1 MEEMPLTD
9 YERLRLEYNRES
21 FRKELAEKIDNRCA
35 NCGKKC
41 KVQYHHIVPLALRGT
56 NRITNIVGLCP
67 TCHKLA
73 HGSKNIREIFRPEKT
88 GRPKRKAPDGYENI
102 LNRYVYG
109 EIGRKECESLL
120 KLSKATK
127 LNDVWYY
134 KEYLKA
140 KGIVKHKNKIDLLM
154 NKNNCV
160 PKGREI
166 AIIIFEN
173 GEEVIKYA

>member
-1 MEEMPLTD
+1 MTD

-21 FRKELAEKIDNRCA
+21 FRKELKAKIENKCA
-35 NCGKKC
+35 NCGKEC
-41 KVQYHHIVPLALRGT
+41 NVEYHHIVPLALGGT
-56 NRITNIVGLCP
+56 NNITNITGLCP

-88 GRPKRKAPDGYENI
+88 GRPKRIAPEGYEDV
-102 LNRYVYG
+102 LDRYISG
-109 EIGRKECESLL
+109 KICRKECESLL

-127 LNDVWYY
+127 LSDVWYY
-134 KEYLKA
+134 KEFLKA
-140 KGIVKHKNKIDLLM
+140 NGIVKHKNKIDLLM
-154 NKNNCV
+154 NKNNCI

>member
-1 MEEMPLTD
+1 MEEMLLTD

-21 FRKELAEKIDNRCA
+21 FRKELAEKIDNHCA

-88 GRPKRKAPDGYENI
+88 GRPKKIAPDGYEKI
-102 LNRYVYG
+102 LDRYIVG
-109 EIGRKECESLL
+109 EIGRKECEKLL

-127 LNDVWYY
+127 LSDVWYY

-140 KGIVKHKNKIDLLM
+140 KGIVSHKNKIDLLM
-154 NKNNCV
+154 NKNNCI